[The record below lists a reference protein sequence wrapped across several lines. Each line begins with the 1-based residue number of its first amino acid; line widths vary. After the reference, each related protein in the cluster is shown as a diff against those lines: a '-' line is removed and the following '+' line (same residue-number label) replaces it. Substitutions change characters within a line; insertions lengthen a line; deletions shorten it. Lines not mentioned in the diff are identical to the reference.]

1 MKYVSFIANW
11 VLGVLSLIVSLLA
24 IINSSF
30 VSGLFLLIASLTLM
44 PISRRFVLPKIN
56 KKMSPMIRA
65 ALVSVLFIGF
75 VVSIQPNQAQ
85 LLEQKE
91 LKLAEE
97 AALVE
102 QQKIAKAAGFLSVE
116 EYKKAKSVE
125 VPTKALYDTYLVQ
138 QAELKLNEEKL
149 KAEQKRLTAEAEE
162 KRKVEEAE
170 KARLAVKAEEKR
182 KIDEAEKARLAVK
195 AEEKRKI
202 DEAEKARLAA
212 IEEAVKRNADSSDK
226 ARLSA
231 EVESD
236 NNLIHNIN
244 NLGLFLRCTGF
255 EGTPESNA
263 VYWVGM
269 STKAP
274 KGATMSNFRFP
285 KYELISTKMSK
296 HRIFSEQGYDAYD
309 QESAFL
315 FYYNHN
321 QPDPFI
327 DNMQYIASVKKT
339 DSLYE
344 FGAAQS
350 VAAYS
355 PVLGVSYDISIER
368 KSGILKF
375 YDRVYFVS
383 DQYNCSPVSEADKE
397 KMFTNLYRNLH
408 NYAFGRYDINQK
420 GFNERNSKSKF

>member
-75 VVSIQPNQAQ
+75 VVSIQPNQVQ

-162 KRKVEEAE
+162 KRKAE
-170 KARLAVKAEEKR
+170 
-182 KIDEAEKARLAVK
+182 EAEKARLAVK

-212 IEEAVKRNADSSDK
+212 IEEAVKRNADEADK

-255 EGTPESNA
+255 EGTPESDA

-285 KYELISTKMSK
+285 KYELISTEMSK
-296 HRIFSEQGYDAYD
+296 HRIFSEQAYDAYD

-355 PVLGVSYDISIER
+355 PVLGVGYDISIER

-397 KMFTNLYRNLH
+397 KIFTNLYRNLH
-408 NYAFGRYDINQK
+408 NYAFSRYDINQK

>member
-162 KRKVEEAE
+162 KRKAE
-170 KARLAVKAEEKR
+170 
-182 KIDEAEKARLAVK
+182 EAEKARLAVK

-296 HRIFSEQGYDAYD
+296 HRIFSEQAYDAYD